1 MKILNGTKKTEM
13 ATAFDTMWGV
23 MLALRNASLELPDSM
38 PLEHNVQKFQGESK
52 ITEKITEKLK
62 HLKFQGLTVICSLF
76 IFAFLWFP

>member
-23 MLALRNASLELPDSM
+23 MLALRNASLELP
-38 PLEHNVQKFQGESK
+38 LEHNVQKAQGETK